1 MDYQE
6 EEEIKRSNSQSSS
19 SSIIS
24 VGSKISF
31 NSLAKLLENLSKI
44 NAASIKGKEDQKRKE
59 LESFIQIWNK
69 TSNELNEHSNNV
81 KVTNNFFPV
90 LRLLLP
96 SEDRRIYGLKESK
109 LAGFLIKALGLSD
122 RSEDAIKLSNYASYH
137 ADFGSAAFDVLN
149 KRLLKQNN
157 EKSFSIE
164 EINKYLDS
172 ISYNNARGLFILS
185 NSLRNF
191 NLNKYKHTF
200 KVKKVN

>member
-1 MDYQE
+1 MDCQE
-6 EEEIKRSNSQSSS
+6 EEEIQRSNSQSSS

-149 KRLLKQNN
+149 KRLLKQNT

-172 ISYNNARGLFILS
+172 ISYNNARGLFILY
-185 NSLRNF
+185 NILRNF

>member
-1 MDYQE
+1 MDFQDEQE
-6 EEEIKRSNSQSSS
+6 IHPSNNESIPSSS
-19 SSIIS
+19 STTSIIS

-31 NSLAKLLENLSKI
+31 NSFAKLLENLSKI

-59 LESFIQIWNK
+59 LETFIQMWNK
-69 TSNELNEHSNNV
+69 TASELNELANNV

-96 SEDRRIYGLKESK
+96 SEDRRIYGLKETR

-122 RSEDAIKLSNYASYH
+122 RSEDAVKLSNYASYH

-149 KRLLKQNN
+149 KRFLKQNT

-172 ISYNNARGLFILS
+172 ISYNNARGRIKLLYI
-185 NSLRNF
+185 
-191 NLNKYKHTF
+191 
-200 KVKKVN
+200 